1 MLNDII
7 LNLISTINKLRWII
21 AQDRHFKR
29 QNRHILMTIDNFSG
43 HDISYKPNNI
53 RLEFFQPNMTSF
65 IQPLDAGIIRCFK
78 AYYRR
83 EFCIRAIE
91 LDEAGETDIYKIDL
105 LESMLM
111 ADMAWKA
118 VTPETI

>member
-1 MLNDII
+1 
-7 LNLISTINKLRWII
+7 
-21 AQDRHFKR
+21 
-29 QNRHILMTIDNFSG
+29 
-43 HDISYKPNNI
+43 
-53 RLEFFQPNMTSF
+53 MTSF

-111 ADMAWKA
+111 ADMALKA
-118 VTPETI
+118 VTPETIKNCWNHTGIQPER